1 MHDTTKA
8 FGDVTPMPREP
19 FPAPFNLVV
28 LRRAATAA
36 LSLAAAGMAAGFIH
50 FPAPGPVGR

>member
-1 MHDTTKA
+1 MHDTIQA
-8 FGDVTPMPREP
+8 SGDATPMSREP

-36 LSLAAAGMAAGFIH
+36 LSLAAAGMAAGPIP